1 MIVWS
6 SFFCAQFSKIKVYFL
21 KTLIFSLDLPIQFQ
35 YMKYLKFTN
44 DDTIPAL
51 GLGTWKSTPGEVGE
65 AIIHAIKAGIRH
77 FDCAAIYG
85 NEKEIGEA
93 LRKAVDSGLVKRE
106 ELFITSKLWNNAHHF
121 DSVLPALKQTLAD
134 LQLDYLDLYLIHWPV
149 VHKPESVNPKTA
161 DDFLSLAEVPLIET
175 WEGMIKAK
183 EAGLARHIGVSNF
196 SITKLRHLMINTRMN
211 PEMNQVEAHP
221 YLSQS
226 KLLDFCKENEILFT
240 AYSPLGSR
248 DRKMDN
254 PPDLFSDQHIVSIAE
269 KHKISPAQVLIS
281 WAISRD
287 TVVIPKTVTPSR
299 MLENLAA
306 TDLVLDKE
314 DQNTLNNLN
323 KDFRFIDGSFWV
335 KDGNGYTLE
344 SLWG

>member
-1 MIVWS
+1 
-6 SFFCAQFSKIKVYFL
+6 
-21 KTLIFSLDLPIQFQ
+21 
-35 YMKYLKFTN
+35 MKNLKFTN
-44 DDTIPAL
+44 GDSIPAL

-65 AIIHAIKAGIRH
+65 AVINAIEAGIRH

-93 LRKAVDSGLVKRE
+93 LRKAIDAGLVMRE
-106 ELFITSKLWNNAHHF
+106 DLFITSKLWNNAHHF
-121 DSVLPALKQTLAD
+121 DNVILALKQTLAD
-134 LQLDYLDLYLIHWPV
+134 LQLDYLNLYLIHWPV
-149 VHKPESVNPKTA
+149 AHKPECIHPKNA
-161 DDFLSLAEVPLIET
+161 EDFLALTDVPLIET

-183 EAGLARHIGVSNF
+183 EAGLAKHIGVSNF

-211 PEMNQVEAHP
+211 PEMNQVESHP

-226 KLLDFCKENEILFT
+226 KLLDFCQENDILFT

-248 DRKMDN
+248 DRKMEN
-254 PPDLFSDQHIVSIAE
+254 APDLFADKQIVAIAD
-269 KHKISPAQVLIS
+269 KHNITPAQVLIS
-281 WAISRD
+281 WAINRD

-299 MLENLAA
+299 MLDNLAA
-306 TDLVLDKE
+306 VEIVLDKE
-314 DQNTLNNLN
+314 DLNTLNNLN